1 MNATKI
7 KIELIKK
14 GITQAE
20 IARWCG
26 VSRQMIG
33 MVINKRCVSSRIQD
47 RISMLIGKPKHKV
60 FNCQTQKRNN
70 KHVL

>member
-7 KIELIKK
+7 KIELMKK

-33 MVINKRCVSSRIQD
+33 LVINRHCVSRHIQQK
-47 RISMLIGKPKHKV
+47 ISKVIGKPKEMV
-60 FNCQTQKRNN
+60 FGND
-70 KHVL
+70 